1 MGLKNSVYIKY
12 IFKVSNFNPGR
23 TGGSY
28 FQVIGNNKKERLLP
42 WMKIQYDGFEV
53 FLTLALTREVFYL
66 SGDLDNS
73 NFDKISYKFYLGTL
87 HDFRDFR
94 TIDIKIIPSKSD
106 NGEVILW
113 LDGEKKVEL
122 YGTNFTIGNA
132 FTFKL
137 GQYKFFEGTSAS
149 SVQTSSLFIKKFGY
163 DKKCEIIL
171 SQNQCSYSSTTRQSY
186 SKLFGSNSSRRDRHH
201 GKKVAKSI
209 KFKKELPG
217 FNIKFDE
224 KLENTKTEMA
234 LKIQKTNL
242 KKVKK
247 YDPSCFKPSKF
258 GMLVNTCLDQ

>member
-1 MGLKNSVYIKY
+1 M
-12 IFKVSNFNPGR
+12 
-23 TGGSY
+23 
-28 FQVIGNNKKERLLP
+28 
-42 WMKIQYDGFEV
+42 
-53 FLTLALTREVFYL
+53 
-66 SGDLDNS
+66 
-73 NFDKISYKFYLGTL
+73 

-149 SVQTSSLFIKKFGY
+149 SVKTSSLFIKKFGY

-224 KLENTKTEMA
+224 NIFFFLEETRPRVETEGMTLPQPPESA
-234 LKIQKTNL
+234 GQKRRFSRKISERTETL
-242 KKVKK
+242 KVKNK
-247 YDPSCFKPSKF
+247 NMTVRLLNF
-258 GMLVNTCLDQ
+258 